1 MSRKSL
7 AAVAIAASVVA
18 ASAAIAASAIIA
30 ASVIAVSQPSQQ
42 PAGIKRIPLQNI
54 DFPQGYAVVFGM
66 AEIAPGICAGRHVHP
81 GVEVGYVMEGSAVF
95 KTDGQPDRA
104 VKAGDSFQSI
114 PGVPHDGCATGQG
127 LKVISAYVV
136 EKGKPVA
143 SPAP

>member
-1 MSRKSL
+1 MSLSREETVSRKVL
-7 AAVAIAASVVA
+7 IAVAIAAS
-18 ASAAIAASAIIA
+18 IT
-30 ASVIAVSQPSQQ
+30 AVSAPAQQ
-42 PAGIKRIPLQNI
+42 SGIKRTPLQNV
-54 DFPQGYAVVFGM
+54 DFPQGYTVVFGM

-95 KTDGQPDRA
+95 KTDGQPDRT
-104 VKAGDSFQSI
+104 VKAGDSFQSV

-136 EKGKPVA
+136 EKGKPLA

>member
-1 MSRKSL
+1 VRPCCHEHVEEETVPRKAL
-7 AAVAIAASVVA
+7 IAAA
-18 ASAAIAASAIIA
+18 IA
-30 ASVIAVSQPSQQ
+30 ASVIAVSALAQQ
-42 PAGIKRIPLQNI
+42 AGIKRTPLQKV
-54 DFPQGYAVVFGM
+54 DFPQGYTVVFGM

-104 VKAGDSFQSI
+104 VKAGDSFQSV

-136 EKGKPVA
+136 EKGKPLA

>member
-1 MSRKSL
+1 MSREETVPRKAL
-7 AAVAIAASVVA
+7 IAAAMAASV
-18 ASAAIAASAIIA
+18 IA
-30 ASVIAVSQPSQQ
+30 ASVIAASTLAQK
-42 PAGIKRIPLQNI
+42 AGIKRTPLQNV
-54 DFPQGYAVVFGM
+54 DFPQGYTVVFGM

-95 KTDGQPDRA
+95 KTDGQPDRT
-104 VKAGDSFQSI
+104 VKAGDSFQSV

-136 EKGKPVA
+136 EKGKPLA